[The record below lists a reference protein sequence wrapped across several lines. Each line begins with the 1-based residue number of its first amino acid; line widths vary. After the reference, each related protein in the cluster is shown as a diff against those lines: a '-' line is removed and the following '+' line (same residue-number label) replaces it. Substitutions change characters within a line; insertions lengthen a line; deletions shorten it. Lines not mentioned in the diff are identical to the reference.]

1 MDDTQKTQDPEELLT
16 VKQFAEEL
24 NLTPQAIYK
33 QLNTR
38 LSPYLVEKNGVKM
51 LKRQAILDIF
61 PDHTEKS
68 EKAEENASQEAFNQ
82 LSNSYQQ
89 LLNVL
94 QTELKQKDDQIKS
107 LQLLLS
113 QQQQLLAQQQQIN
126 LLSQKQPDPPADAPV
141 HNTADPAPV
150 TTDAPK
156 KSFWKRL
163 FDL

>member
-1 MDDTQKTQDPEELLT
+1 MDDTPKAQDSEEVLT
-16 VKQFAEEL
+16 VKQCAEEL

-61 PDHTEKS
+61 PDHAEKS
-68 EKAEENASQEAFNQ
+68 EKSEENASQEAFNQ

-89 LLNVL
+89 LLNTL
-94 QTELKQKDDQIKS
+94 QTELKQKDEQIKS
-107 LQLLLS
+107 LQMLLS

-126 LLSQKQPDPPADAPV
+126 LLSLKQPDPPADAPV

-150 TTDAPK
+150 TPDEPK

>member
-1 MDDTQKTQDPEELLT
+1 MKKP
-16 VKQFAEEL
+16 K
-24 NLTPQAIYK
+24 K
-33 QLNTR
+33 
-38 LSPYLVEKNGVKM
+38 
-51 LKRQAILDIF
+51 
-61 PDHTEKS
+61 
-68 EKAEENASQEAFNQ
+68 NASQEAFNQ

-141 HNTADPAPV
+141 HNAADPAPV
-150 TTDAPK
+150 TPDEPK

>member
-61 PDHTEKS
+61 PDHTEKVKS
-68 EKAEENASQEAFNQ
+68 RRKCFSGGFQPAF
-82 LSNSYQQ
+82 QQ
-89 LLNVL
+89 LPTV
-94 QTELKQKDDQIKS
+94 
-107 LQLLLS
+107 
-113 QQQQLLAQQQQIN
+113 
-126 LLSQKQPDPPADAPV
+126 V
-141 HNTADPAPV
+141 
-150 TTDAPK
+150 
-156 KSFWKRL
+156 KRIANRVEAER
-163 FDL
+163 